1 MKYNNTISALLV
13 FALVALAVYITPNA
27 GVTPTESR
35 GRIDNVK

>member
-1 MKYNNTISALLV
+1 MNYNNTASALLV

-35 GRIDNVK
+35 EKVEYAE